1 MIGAMAAAD
10 PDTWQPDV
18 LGAGWQARTLHLRP
32 DEQGAGAVA
41 TLVRRTPAARD
52 AEGPDGTV
60 PDEGGAR
67 RAVLYVHGYVDYF
80 FQTHLADA
88 WADAGYTFYAVDLR
102 DHGRS
107 IRDGRLPNY
116 TPRLAA
122 YTEELD
128 RAARILRE
136 EEGNDVVVVNG
147 HSTGGLVAALWAHG
161 RRGRAVVGRRPMD
174 ALVLNSPW
182 LELNRP
188 WFDRVVTTHLVDL
201 VVGRVAPTAVVGSL
215 SPAYGQ
221 WLARSD
227 GGAWE
232 YDLTWKPHEGFGAR
246 AGWLRTI
253 RRAHA
258 AVARGLAIDVPVLV
272 CTSDASGPAK
282 GEHDALDRTDS
293 VLAVEHMWQRAPRLG
308 ADVTVVRIP
317 GGVHDLVLSPEPA
330 RTAYLDAVREWVQR
344 RVP

>member
-1 MIGAMAAAD
+1 MAAPERD
-10 PDTWQPDV
+10 SWQPDV
-18 LGAGWQARTLHLRP
+18 LGTGWEARTLTLHP
-32 DEQGAGAVA
+32 DEQGDGAVA
-41 TLVRRTPAARD
+41 TLVRRA
-52 AEGPDGTV
+52 PDGADA
-60 PDEGGAR
+60 PDRAAAADGAAR

-80 FQTHLADA
+80 FQTHLGDA
-88 WADAGYTFYAVDLR
+88 WADAGYAFYAIDLR

-107 IRDGRLPNY
+107 IREPRLPNY

-128 RAARILRE
+128 RAARIIRE
-136 EEGNDVVVVNG
+136 EDGHDVVVVNG

-161 RRGRAVVGRRPMD
+161 RRGRADRPMD

-182 LELNRP
+182 LDLNRP
-188 WFDRVVTTHLVDL
+188 WFDRVVTTHLVDA
-201 VVGRVAPTAVVGSL
+201 VVARVAPTAVVGSL
-215 SPAYGQ
+215 SPAYGE
-221 WLARSD
+221 WLARGD

-246 AGWLRTI
+246 AAWLRSV
-253 RRAHA
+253 RRGHE
-258 AVARGLAIDVPVLV
+258 AVARGLEIDVPVLV

-282 GEHDALDRTDS
+282 GRHDALDRTDS

-308 ADVTVVRIP
+308 RDVTVVRIP

-330 RTAYLDAVREWVQR
+330 RTAYLDAVRDWVQR
-344 RVP
+344 RVA

>member
-1 MIGAMAAAD
+1 MAA
-10 PDTWQPDV
+10 PERESWQPDV
-18 LGAGWQARTLHLRP
+18 LGAGWQARTLTLTP
-32 DEQGAGAVA
+32 DEQGDGAVA
-41 TLVRRTPAARD
+41 TLVRRA
-52 AEGPDGTV
+52 GSVLPDGASDAAPEQAGV
-60 PDEGGAR
+60 RR

-88 WADAGYTFYAVDLR
+88 WAEAGYDFYAIDLR

-107 IRDGRLPNY
+107 IREGRLANY

-122 YTEELD
+122 FTEELD

-136 EEGNDVVVVNG
+136 EDGHDVVVVNG
-147 HSTGGLVAALWAHG
+147 HSTGGLVAALWADG
-161 RRGRAVVGRRPMD
+161 RRGRADRPMD

-182 LELNRP
+182 LDLNRP

-201 VVGRVAPTAVVGSL
+201 VVARVAPTAVVGSL

-221 WLARSD
+221 WLAHEE
-227 GGAWE
+227 GGAWQ

-246 AGWLRTI
+246 AAWLRSV

-258 AVARGLAIDVPVLV
+258 TVARGLDVDVPVLV

-282 GEHDALDRTDS
+282 GVHDALDRTDS

-308 ADVTVVRIP
+308 ADVTVVQVP
-317 GGVHDLVLSPEPA
+317 GGVHDLALSPEPA
-330 RTAYLDAVREWVQR
+330 RTAYLEAVRDWVQR

>member
-1 MIGAMAAAD
+1 MIGPMAAAERE
-10 PDTWQPDV
+10 TWHDDV
-18 LGAGWQARTLHLRP
+18 LGAGWQARTLRLRP
-32 DEQGAGAVA
+32 DEQGDGAVA
-41 TLVRRTPAARD
+41 TLVRRAPA
-52 AEGPDGTV
+52 EQDGA
-60 PDEGGAR
+60 PPPGAGSGR

-80 FQTHLADA
+80 FQAHLADA
-88 WADAGYTFYAVDLR
+88 WADMGYDFYAVDLR

-128 RAARILRE
+128 HAARILRE
-136 EEGNDVVVVNG
+136 EDGHDVVVVNG
-147 HSTGGLVAALWAHG
+147 HSTGGLVATLWAHG
-161 RRGRAVVGRRPMD
+161 RRARADRPMD

-182 LELNRP
+182 LDLNRP

-201 VVGRVAPTAVVGSL
+201 VVARVAPTAVVGSL
-215 SPAYGQ
+215 SPAYGE
-221 WLARSD
+221 WLARED

-246 AGWLRTI
+246 AAWLRTI
-253 RRAHA
+253 RRSHA
-258 AVARGLAIDVPVLV
+258 AVARGLDIDVPVLV

-344 RVP
+344 RVA